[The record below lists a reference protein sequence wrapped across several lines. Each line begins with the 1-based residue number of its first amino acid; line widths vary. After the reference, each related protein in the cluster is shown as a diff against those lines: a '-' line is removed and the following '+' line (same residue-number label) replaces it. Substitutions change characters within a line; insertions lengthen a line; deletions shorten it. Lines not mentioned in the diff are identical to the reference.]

1 MASTKKYSLSF
12 TTAGLLRK
20 ETITVALL
28 YLNVKIWEKT
38 RQCVMED
45 NALQMKSENSRHR
58 VFSEIKTRLE
68 CLSDVEKQILCSTSF
83 RDADVI
89 FWLALCRRYQF
100 IGNFAK
106 TVLHEKYIT
115 MQRYVDFSDYA
126 LFVEREAVLHPEILN
141 LRDSTSKRLR
151 QMVFQFMRNCN
162 MLNRENMIQPVI
174 FSPAVETLFKDGT
187 PEEMCYFPVVQ
198 KMRAN

>member
-45 NALQMKSENSRHR
+45 NALQMKSENSQRR
-58 VFSEIKTRLE
+58 VFSEIKNRLE
-68 CLSDVEKQILCSTSF
+68 CLSDVEKRILCSTSF

-141 LRDSTSKRLR
+141 LRDSTRKRLR

-162 MLNRENMIQPVI
+162 MLNRENMFKPVI